1 MTDEAIVCHQ
11 TRDRIRLRVPSRKGD
26 PDYFA
31 RIQAYLE
38 TLAGVTGVETS
49 ALTGSLLLLCP
60 GSASVVLEA
69 LRGGTLLTL
78 RESPR
83 VRRPLATRTVEG
95 FREVDA
101 WVERSTGGELDLP
114 SLALVGLIVAGIGQI
129 LRGNFTAPAWYT
141 AFWYAASIAL
151 KAVPKEEK
159 QDLL

>member
-11 TRDRIRLRVPSRKGD
+11 TRDRIRLRVPSRKGE

-31 RIQAYLE
+31 RIQARLE
-38 TLAGVTGVETS
+38 TMPGVIRVETS

-60 GSASVVLEA
+60 GSSPGVLES
-69 LRGGTLLTL
+69 LRAGSLLAL

-83 VRRPLATRTVEG
+83 VRRPLATRTVES

-114 SLALVGLIVAGIGQI
+114 SLALVGLIVAGIAQI

-151 KAVPKEEK
+151 KAVPKDEK